1 MLLELSI
8 KDFAIIDSLHLR
20 LHRLF
25 NVFTGET
32 GAGKSIIID
41 AMNTLLGGKIG
52 VDYIRAGCERAT
64 VEGIFSIETSPSVSD
79 EWEVF
84 NASAVEASV
93 GQVSLANDGIPHEVS
108 IRAPLHSAEGD
119 YNGANTM
126 FEALENAEAN
136 IKGVPRDKS
145 GDYQASLAE
154 RRQVDANSAD
164 AGVALAALLREY
176 DIEPEQGQLILTRDI
191 FRSGR
196 TVARINGRTVSQ
208 QVLHQVA
215 SWLVDIHGQ
224 SEHLSLLR
232 PEQHVNFLDRYAELL
247 PLREQLAAKVAEWRN
262 IRKTLQ
268 ALQQNEREQARRAEF
283 LRFEIE
289 EIEKAELQPGEV
301 EELEQER
308 KVLNNAERLR
318 ELCTLV
324 YGAIKGAD
332 ISVDDFQPAL
342 DQLRTAQK
350 GLGELARLDKSL
362 KEHESNL
369 LEAVYRLEDVAASI
383 SSYETD
389 IEDDP
394 QRLAEVVERLDI
406 IAKLKRKYGPTI
418 EEILKRASEDQAE
431 LDSITHRDELIANLQ
446 GQDSQ
451 LRREIGNIAQE
462 LSTRRY
468 KAAAELSTAM
478 EAQLDELNMKRARFA
493 VEIEQACDENGVPA
507 SVKGQSE
514 QRYACD
520 LTGIDH
526 VQFLIAPNPG
536 EPFKPLSKIA
546 SGGETSRLMLGL
558 KTILAAADATPTLI
572 FDEIDAGISGRSGLI
587 VGEKLWMLTRNHQVI
602 CVTHLPQIAT
612 YADTHYNVRKEVYEE
627 RTITIVNE
635 LRPEQRVREIAQIM
649 GGNITESSMKSAE
662 ELLARSYL
670 WKENWTRQIQ

>member
-41 AMNTLLGGKIG
+41 AVNTLLGGKIG
-52 VDYIRAGCERAT
+52 VDYVRAGCERAT
-64 VEGIFSIETSPSVSD
+64 VEGIFSIETLPPVSD

-84 NASAVEASV
+84 NASAVGASV
-93 GQVSLANDGIPHEVS
+93 SQVSLAND
-108 IRAPLHSAEGD
+108 RSAI
-119 YNGANTM
+119 NGANTM
-126 FEALENAEAN
+126 FEALENAEEN
-136 IKGVPRDKS
+136 IKGVPREVS
-145 GDYQASLAE
+145 IRAPLHSAEGDYQASLAE

-247 PLREQLAAKVAEWRN
+247 PLREQLGAKVAEWRN

-308 KVLNNAERLR
+308 RVLNNAERLR

-332 ISVDDFQPAL
+332 INVDDFQPAL

-350 GLGELARLDKSL
+350 GLSELARLDKSL

-369 LEAVYRLEDVAASI
+369 LEAIYRLEDVAASI

-394 QRLAEVVERLDI
+394 QRLAEVEERLDI
-406 IAKLKRKYGPTI
+406 IAKLKR
-418 EEILKRASEDQAE
+418 
-431 LDSITHRDELIANLQ
+431 
-446 GQDSQ
+446 
-451 LRREIGNIAQE
+451 
-462 LSTRRY
+462 
-468 KAAAELSTAM
+468 
-478 EAQLDELNMKRARFA
+478 
-493 VEIEQACDENGVPA
+493 
-507 SVKGQSE
+507 
-514 QRYACD
+514 
-520 LTGIDH
+520 
-526 VQFLIAPNPG
+526 
-536 EPFKPLSKIA
+536 
-546 SGGETSRLMLGL
+546 
-558 KTILAAADATPTLI
+558 
-572 FDEIDAGISGRSGLI
+572 
-587 VGEKLWMLTRNHQVI
+587 
-602 CVTHLPQIAT
+602 
-612 YADTHYNVRKEVYEE
+612 
-627 RTITIVNE
+627 
-635 LRPEQRVREIAQIM
+635 
-649 GGNITESSMKSAE
+649 
-662 ELLARSYL
+662 
-670 WKENWTRQIQ
+670 